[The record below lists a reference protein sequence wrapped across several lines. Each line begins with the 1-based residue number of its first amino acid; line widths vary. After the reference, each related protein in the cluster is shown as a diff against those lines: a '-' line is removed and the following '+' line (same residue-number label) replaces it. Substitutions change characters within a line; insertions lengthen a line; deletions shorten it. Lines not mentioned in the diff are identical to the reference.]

1 MFDITDLIPDWKLSV
16 QFWDILDPEI
26 TNLPVAIWIDNN
38 QLFPEKRGFW
48 FYISKF
54 KGMTLCSY
62 IDTEGNFYHDLDD
75 FYLSVIELLQLVAFA
90 RKYKDIID
98 ELFECEDFFTHDF
111 ISLLR
116 YKNPFDP
123 NEVFNIKHKYPNACR
138 VRIPNTLGKRPRTFE
153 IDCLEGSNA
162 HEIKWKDATTDGDHI
177 TKEHTRIKAIKKQ
190 GYTPIRVMF
199 FYPQRTQAIRIQ
211 ETLETL
217 YNGVNGKYYYGDAAW
232 QYIYDYTG
240 VNLLE
245 ILQKIAGERTCDIQ
259 R

>member
-1 MFDITDLIPDWKLSV
+1 MEDLYQTIK
-16 QFWDILDPEI
+16 
-26 TNLPVAIWIDNN
+26 NLADKYAKELQSRVNTRIEEMKEDDNSHY
-38 QLFPEKRGFW
+38 LIYRVLGVSDE
-48 FYISKF
+48 
-54 KGMTLCSY
+54 
-62 IDTEGNFYHDLDD
+62 EGNLIDLYQNKGR
-75 FYLSVIELLQLVAFA
+75 FLY
-90 RKYKDIID
+90 KYAGSFLEETTLI
-98 ELFECEDFFTHDF
+98 C
-111 ISLLR
+111 
-116 YKNPFDP
+116 
-123 NEVFNIKHKYPNACR
+123 IKHKYPNACR

-153 IDCLEGSNA
+153 IDCLEGNNA

>member
-1 MFDITDLIPDWKLSV
+1 MEDLYQTIK
-16 QFWDILDPEI
+16 
-26 TNLPVAIWIDNN
+26 NLADKYAKELQSRVNTRIEEMKEDDNSHY
-38 QLFPEKRGFW
+38 LIYRVLGVSDE
-48 FYISKF
+48 
-54 KGMTLCSY
+54 
-62 IDTEGNFYHDLDD
+62 EGNLIDLYQNKGR
-75 FYLSVIELLQLVAFA
+75 FLY
-90 RKYKDIID
+90 KYAGSFLEETTLI
-98 ELFECEDFFTHDF
+98 C
-111 ISLLR
+111 
-116 YKNPFDP
+116 
-123 NEVFNIKHKYPNACR
+123 IKHKYSNACR

-153 IDCLEGSNA
+153 IDCLEGNNA